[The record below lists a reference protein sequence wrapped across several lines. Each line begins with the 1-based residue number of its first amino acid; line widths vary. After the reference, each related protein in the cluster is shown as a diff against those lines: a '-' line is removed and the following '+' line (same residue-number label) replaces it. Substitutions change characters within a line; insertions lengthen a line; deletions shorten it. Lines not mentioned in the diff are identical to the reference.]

1 MKIGDL
7 VWSYR
12 YANDDLGIVAS
23 DTYIIKDTRG
33 QENEYVDI
41 LFQENGLQQE
51 LADWCFTD
59 VEDMI
64 SYFRE
69 MEESKR
75 LREEKEK
82 MGISSGVSFMD
93 EWSTEDYFQ
102 SALQKK
108 YKEFKNESR

>member
-1 MKIGDL
+1 MKVGDL
-7 VWSYR
+7 VWSCR
-12 YANDDLGIVAS
+12 CANADLGIVAS
-23 DTYIIKDTRG
+23 DTYIIKDARG

-51 LADWCFTD
+51 LADYCSTD
-59 VEDMI
+59 LEYMI

-69 MEESKR
+69 
-75 LREEKEK
+75 REEIK
-82 MGISSGVSFMD
+82 
-93 EWSTEDYFQ
+93 